1 MKKPEPY
8 VHIKS
13 AVWMQRVVDL
23 VRTGHYWY
31 IAGVC
36 PLERLPEL
44 HEKLDR
50 IYDHSMTRMQASR
63 HRRAGGS
70 TSRFLSVISPDSP
83 DGPVVDWILLR
94 TNGDLP
100 PLAKDIRERWRDAR
114 KDRIEYQYYEIF
126 QMTKVGVGKPV
137 WTWRF
142 KRDYVRAARV
152 AILIVIKNNRLD
164 MVNYFLRPIFKSP
177 GFAGIRQEVKKFREL
192 VVSEWRKGGKPINK
206 MPEMPPIV
214 GYIRKLADK
223 TEKVSVLLKKLQT
236 NEVQ

>member
-8 VHIKS
+8 VHIKP

-23 VRTGHYWY
+23 VRTGHHWY

-50 IYDHSMTRMQASR
+50 IYDHGMTRMQASR

-70 TSRFLSVISPDSP
+70 TARFLSVIRP
-83 DGPVVDWILLR
+83 DGREVDWILLR

-100 PLAKDIRERWRDAR
+100 PLAKDIRERWRDPR
-114 KDRIEYQYYEIF
+114 KDRIEYRDYEIF
-126 QMTKVGVGKPV
+126 QMTKIGIGKPV
-137 WTWRF
+137 WTWKF
-142 KRDYVRAARV
+142 KRDYVNNARE
-152 AILIVIKNNRLD
+152 AIIHAIRSNRFE
-164 MVNYFLRPIFKSP
+164 MVNYFLSPILKSP